1 MATFDPDAFLAQTA
15 TSASP
20 AFDPDAFLAAT
31 APEIAAS
38 AKAPMPSQSQY
49 ASSVPQLDAQGQV
62 VRQPALP
69 PSTGSAFEQNYPRT
83 FRAASAARDVLGP
96 TIEGLAT
103 AGGALAGAPLGP
115 AGMVGG
121 AGLGYGMSQELL
133 RGADV
138 ALGREQPRTGMET
151 ITEPIGNVAFGSVM
165 EAGVPKV
172 MSFLAKG
179 AGRVIDF
186 AKGNRA
192 DIKAANML
200 RQSLESGTRSGVEPA
215 INALRQAAP
224 GQTAAQATAD
234 LKAPLW
240 QSLNAS
246 VARQRGAVDDYANV
260 IANQQANDIAELA
273 RLAGGDTSTAARTSV
288 QGVQRELTAATGP
301 LREGALDRAAA
312 TSEDT
317 VRLRGEA
324 ATAREAAGMKVED
337 ARRMALTQE
346 KAAARANQTF
356 PVEGMPRVSGR
367 LSYWGDEGAAM
378 AEKQLS
384 QAAKGSLKFGEA
396 ARIREAGLESLQNA
410 GLRPLEGKP
419 LADQVRA
426 LTKDPAFAGNRE
438 RNIALN
444 RVARDIEQWT
454 GANGVLDAHALDA
467 IRMNSV
473 NSIFANSPLSPKAKA
488 KAIAKTMGELRP
500 ALIDA
505 VENAGGE
512 GYRGYLQTYQ
522 AGIQNVNQKRLMGE
536 ALDLYKNNP
545 DAFIKLVDG
554 DAPKA
559 VEKIMGYGNFN
570 IASEIGEEALTT
582 LRGAAQTLK
591 NAKEMS
597 SQSTLAQDALRELL
611 AENVS
616 LMRLPSLISAK
627 FAATNQAIAI
637 LEKSIGKKVMGKL
650 VTALRTGTG
659 AADLLET
666 LPAQDRMHVLQVLSD
681 PRNYGIPAGGLGVGA
696 ASATGS
702 TEYLQGLASDPVGT
716 LTGSNRLAPP
726 NMTAPQNQL
735 MR

>member
-1 MATFDPDAFLAQTA
+1 MAKFYPDAFLSKTA
-15 TSASP
+15 PSAAA

-31 APEIAAS
+31 APEAAAS
-38 AKAPMPSQSQY
+38 APLAMPSQQQF
-49 ASSVPQLDAQGQV
+49 ASAVPQLDAQGQII
-62 VRQPALP
+62 RLP
-69 PSTGSAFEQNYPRT
+69 TAPPTATTAFEQNYPT
-83 FRAASAARDVLGP
+83 AFKIASGARDVLGP

-121 AGLGYGMSQELL
+121 AGLGYGISQEVL

-138 ALGREQPRTGMET
+138 ALGRAQPRTGMET
-151 ITEPIGNVAFGSVM
+151 ITEPVGNVAFGSVM

-172 MSFLAKG
+172 MSYVGKG
-179 AGRVIDF
+179 VGRIIDF

-200 RQSLESGTRSGVEPA
+200 RQSLESGTRAGVEPA
-215 INALRQAAP
+215 VNALRQALP

-260 IANQQANDIAELA
+260 LANQQANDIADLA
-273 RLAGGDTSTAARTSV
+273 RFAGGETATESRLAT
-288 QGVQRELTAATGP
+288 QAAQRELTGATAP
-301 LREGALDRAAA
+301 MREEALERATA
-312 TSEDT
+312 TSEDI
-317 VRLRGEA
+317 VRLQGEA
-324 ATAREAAGMKVED
+324 ATAREGATIKTAD
-337 ARRMALTQE
+337 ARRMASIQE
-346 KAAARANQTF
+346 KAAARANQNF

-367 LSYWGDEGAAM
+367 YSYWGDEGAAM
-378 AEKQLS
+378 AEKQLTD
-384 QAAKGSLKFGEA
+384 AAKGSLKFGEA
-396 ARIREAGLESLQNA
+396 ARLREAALESLESA
-410 GLRPLEGKP
+410 GLAPLQGKP

-438 RNIALN
+438 RNIALS
-444 RVARDIEQWT
+444 RVAREIEQWT
-454 GANGVLDAHALDA
+454 GANGVIDAHALDA
-467 IRMNSV
+467 IRKNSV

-488 KAIAKTMGELRP
+488 KAVAQTMNAIRP

-505 VENAGGE
+505 VETAGGA
-512 GYRGYLQTYQ
+512 GYRDYLQAYQ
-522 AGIQNVNQKRLMGE
+522 AGMQTVNQKQLMGA
-536 ALDLYKNNP
+536 ALDLYKNKP
-545 DAFIKLVDG
+545 DEFIKLVDG
-554 DAPKA
+554 DIPKS

-570 IASEIGEEALTT
+570 LASELGEEALTA

-591 NAKEMS
+591 NAKEMT
-597 SQSTLAQDALRELL
+597 SQSSMAQDALRELL

-627 FAATNQAIAI
+627 FAATNAAISI
-637 LEKSIGKKVMGKL
+637 LEKKIGKRVMGKL
-650 VTALRTGTG
+650 VSALRSGTG

-666 LPAQDRMHVLQVLSD
+666 LPAQDRMQVLQVLSD

-696 ASATGS
+696 ASAAGS

-716 LTGSNRLAPP
+716 LTGSNQLAPP
-726 NMTAPQNQL
+726 NLTAPQNQL
-735 MR
+735 AR